1 MIYQFGPFA
10 LNPELRSLYRGRE
23 PVVLPAK
30 CLEALVVLVRH
41 RGLVVIKDELMAAL
55 WPDTA
60 VEEANLTQNVS
71 TLRKA
76 LGDDPKQH
84 RYIATVS
91 GRGYSFV
98 AAVTEVQGPESPSLM
113 TGTGSPHT
121 RPHRHLWTGALRAV
135 AMLPSKPEKG
145 LQWPRVRQLLPALAT
160 AAVAFSLFAV
170 SQHSHWFGRSA
181 FEGITSVAVLPLE
194 NLSGDKEQEYFA
206 DGMTDELITE
216 LSKIRALRV
225 ISRTSVM
232 RYRGAKKPLPEI
244 ARELNVD
251 AVVEGTLLRAG
262 ERVRITAQVIRAVPE
277 MHLWSESYER
287 DLRNLLDL
295 QGEVARAIAG
305 EIRIKLTS
313 QERAGL
319 SSSRP
324 VDPVAHENYLRGNYF
339 WNKRTEQDLQKS
351 IEYFNRAVQKDP
363 SYALAYAGFANA
375 YNSLG
380 IYAHLRPQNMY
391 PKARAAALKA
401 LALDDTLAEA
411 HAALGLY
418 DSVFK
423 WDQPGSDQEFRRAIQ
438 LNPGYSPAHIWRGET
453 LTTMQRHGE
462 ALDELDR
469 ARELDPISLNASD
482 QRGWVL
488 YMARR
493 YDEAI
498 EQIRKTIELEPRS
511 AHAHCWLGK
520 AYLQK
525 GMFQEGLSELRESA
539 TLPGGDSPL
548 LAPWLGYAYAVSGK
562 RAQAFDVI
570 KNLKAQQ
577 QNSFGS
583 PFGIAVVYCGL
594 REKEQ
599 ALAWLEK
606 ACQERDPQ
614 FPAIAN
620 EPPLDPLRSDRHF
633 ADLVRRS
640 TLPP

>member
-1 MIYQFGPFA
+1 
-10 LNPELRSLYRGRE
+10 
-23 PVVLPAK
+23 
-30 CLEALVVLVRH
+30 
-41 RGLVVIKDELMAAL
+41 
-55 WPDTA
+55 
-60 VEEANLTQNVS
+60 
-71 TLRKA
+71 
-76 LGDDPKQH
+76 
-84 RYIATVS
+84 
-91 GRGYSFV
+91 
-98 AAVTEVQGPESPSLM
+98 
-113 TGTGSPHT
+113 
-121 RPHRHLWTGALRAV
+121 
-135 AMLPSKPEKG
+135 
-145 LQWPRVRQLLPALAT
+145 
-160 AAVAFSLFAV
+160 
-170 SQHSHWFGRSA
+170 
-181 FEGITSVAVLPLE
+181 
-194 NLSGDKEQEYFA
+194 
-206 DGMTDELITE
+206 
-216 LSKIRALRV
+216 
-225 ISRTSVM
+225 
-232 RYRGAKKPLPEI
+232 
-244 ARELNVD
+244 
-251 AVVEGTLLRAG
+251 
-262 ERVRITAQVIRAVPE
+262 
-277 MHLWSESYER
+277 
-287 DLRNLLDL
+287 
-295 QGEVARAIAG
+295 
-305 EIRIKLTS
+305 
-313 QERAGL
+313 
-319 SSSRP
+319 
-324 VDPVAHENYLRGNYF
+324 
-339 WNKRTEQDLQKS
+339 
-351 IEYFNRAVQKDP
+351 
-363 SYALAYAGFANA
+363 
-375 YNSLG
+375 
-380 IYAHLRPQNMY
+380 
-391 PKARAAALKA
+391 
-401 LALDDTLAEA
+401 
-411 HAALGLY
+411 LY